1 MFKAKTNSKGKISD
15 HDDEDED
22 SEADKKDSDGVDNDL
37 PPAHCCSTW

>member
-15 HDDEDED
+15 HDDED

-37 PPAHCCSTW
+37 PPARCCPTW